1 MVIKSIKQDI
11 RLESDEDEYLNNL
24 LDNNPDN
31 NPDNN
36 IVDDTLDN
44 NIDNNINNNIIQQ
57 IQEEILNEGIITP
70 PITRKV
76 LMPKAPVKKKRKYKT
91 IRNKDGSITLHRERV
106 RRVLSFE
113 SPKKIYPNKKDNYP
127 SLKLF
132 HKSAEQMKI
141 NNIREMTPAE
151 RALHFS
157 MEPQPVRRSSKWA
170 PHKF

>member
-1 MVIKSIKQDI
+1 MVIESIKQDI

-24 LDNNPDN
+24 PN
-31 NPDNN
+31 NN

-57 IQEEILNEGIITP
+57 IQEEILDEGIVTP

-76 LMPKAPVKKKRKYKT
+76 LMPKAPVKKRKYKT

>member
-76 LMPKAPVKKKRKYKT
+76 LMPKAPVKKRKYKT